1 MISLMETHPPVSAL
15 TSEQLMARAREY
27 RRMAASATTAGIR
40 DALNLLAVRFAM
52 LAAQHADAHEESIC

>member
-1 MISLMETHPPVSAL
+1 MISLMETHPPLSAL

-40 DALNLLAVRFAM
+40 DALNLLAVRLAI
-52 LAAQHADAHEESIC
+52 LAAQRTDARDDSVC